1 MIETEQRTKCFI
13 CDLPTHEFERRAE
26 VKVKELILFIYNQ

>member
-26 VKVKELILFIYNQ
+26 VSQRINPIHL